1 MPGVA
6 VVTDSSAC
14 LPADLLGEY
23 GIIVVPL
30 SFLLNGELYRDGDLS
45 PAEFYRRLS
54 AARGPIATN
63 APAPGEFIEAFRKA
77 QERGAEAVLCLTLAS
92 EFSGTHSSAVNAAR
106 MAQTE
111 LPGLSIEVADSGALA
126 MAHGFAVLAAARVAA
141 AGGSLEE
148 AAAAARDVAGRAQ
161 MVGALETMRFLAR
174 GGRVPWIVH
183 WAASLLRIK
192 PVLAFSGGRVRAVAR
207 ARTMVRAMNRMLD
220 YMAANL
226 KPGEPV
232 YAAVMQAG
240 APDRAEDLARRV
252 QERFA
257 PAQLLMTE
265 FTSVMGIHTGP
276 GFVGL
281 AFCSGGLGG
290 PQPEARRGG
299 RFEEDLRVLERALG
313 ELPPPQSRP
322 ALVVLSGLP
331 GTGKSHLARELCR
344 RYPMARLESDVL
356 RKALFPRPDYS
367 APESTRLFAACHA
380 LLDRLLARGVSALL
394 DATNLKEIHRRPL
407 YRIAENRGARLVLV
421 EVQAPREVVE
431 SRLERRSRGENPW
444 DQSEAGL
451 DVYEKMRAG
460 AEPIQRPHLTV
471 DTSGDLEEAL
481 AIILRELQ
489 EVSG

>member
-1 MPGVA
+1 MPGVT
-6 VVTDSSAC
+6 VVTDSSSC
-14 LPADLLGEY
+14 LPPGLLEEY

-30 SFLLNGELYRDGDLS
+30 SFLLSGELYRDGDLS
-45 PAEFYRRLS
+45 PAEFFRRLEV
-54 AARGPIATN
+54 ARGPVATN
-63 APAPGEFIEAFRKA
+63 APAPGEFIEAFRRA
-77 QERGAEAVLCLTLAS
+77 RDRGAEAVLCLTLAS

-111 LPGLSIEVADSGALA
+111 LPDLTVEVADSGALA

-148 AAAAARDVAGRAQ
+148 AAAAARAVAARAH
-161 MVGALETMRFLAR
+161 MVGALETMRYLAR

-207 ARTMVRAMNRMLD
+207 ARTMAKAVERMLD
-220 YMAANL
+220 YMAARL
-226 KPGEPV
+226 EPGEPV
-232 YAAVMQAG
+232 HAAVMQAG
-240 APDRAEDLARRV
+240 APGLAEDLAHRV

-257 PAQLLMTE
+257 PAQLLVTE
-265 FTSVMGIHTGP
+265 FTSVMAIHTGP

-281 AFCSGGLGG
+281 AFCSGGLGDS
-290 PQPEARRGG
+290 ERRAE
-299 RFEEDLRVLERALG
+299 RDNQLEEDLRVLEGALG
-313 ELPPPQSRP
+313 PLPPPQGRP

-344 RYPMARLESDVL
+344 RYPLARLESDVL
-356 RKALFPRPDYS
+356 RKALFARPTYS
-367 APESTRLFAACHA
+367 APESARLFAACHA
-380 LLDRLLARGVSALL
+380 LLDRLLARGVSAVL

-407 YRIAENRGARLVLV
+407 YRIAEDHGARLVLV
-421 EVQAPREVVE
+421 EVRAPREVVE
-431 SRLERRSRGENPW
+431 GRLERRSRGENPW
-444 DQSEAGL
+444 DQSQAGL
-451 DVYEKMRAG
+451 EVYERMREG

-489 EVSG
+489 EVGS